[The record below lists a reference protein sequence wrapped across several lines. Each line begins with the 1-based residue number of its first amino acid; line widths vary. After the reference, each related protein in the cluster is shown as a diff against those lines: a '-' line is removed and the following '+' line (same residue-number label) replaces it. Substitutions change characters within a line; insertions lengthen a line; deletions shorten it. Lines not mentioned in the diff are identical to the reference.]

1 MKINRMDAKTIKS
14 MKGKEKV
21 VVLTAYDCCFAK
33 ILDDAN
39 VDIILVGDSLGNV
52 VLGYDTTKEV
62 TMQDMKR
69 HVQAVRNGAQEAF
82 IVADMPYGSDET
94 PVKALEN
101 ARILLGSGA
110 DVVKVEGKPDIVE
123 YLVDNEIEVMGHI
136 GHLPQTA
143 EKPVVHKDADVLVKE
158 AKALEEAG
166 AFSVVLELV
175 KADVAKE
182 VTKKVKIP
190 TIGIGAG
197 KDCDGQVLV
206 INDMLGLYDKFK
218 PKFAKRY
225 AELGL
230 VAKKAVKEYVNEV
243 KKKKFPSDEF
253 SFRN

>member
-1 MKINRMDAKTIKS
+1 MNIEKIKQ
-14 MKGKEKV
+14 MKGKEKIT
-21 VVLTAYDCCFAK
+21 VLTAYDYCFAK
-33 ILDDAN
+33 ILEDAK

-52 VLGYDTTKEV
+52 VLGYDSTKEV

-69 HVQAVRNGAQEAF
+69 HIQAVRNGASNSF
-82 IVADMPYGSDET
+82 IVGDMPYGSDET

-101 ARILLGSGA
+101 ARILLGAGA
-110 DVVKVEGKPDIVE
+110 DAVKVEGKPDIVE
-123 YLVDNEIEVMGHI
+123 YLVDNQIDVMGHI

-143 EKPVVHKDADVLVKE
+143 EKPVVHKDSNVLIKE
-158 AKALEEAG
+158 ARALEDAG

-175 KADVAKE
+175 KSDAAKE

-206 INDMLGLYDKFK
+206 LYDMLGLFDKFK
-218 PKFAKRY
+218 PKFVKKY

-230 VAKKAVKEYVNEV
+230 VAREAVKEYVDEV
-243 KKKKFPSDEF
+243 KKKKFPSEEF
-253 SFRN
+253 SFE